1 MGNDAPADAAVR
13 LLGSVRGKRLL
24 ELGCGTGDSSVRFA
38 QQGATV
44 IGVDSSAENIA
55 RARATAESA
64 EIRLELHDGDLADLA
79 FLRADSVDLAF
90 SDGALAR
97 VADLGRLFRQ
107 VHRVLHHGAAFVFSL
122 PHPVTLGT
130 ETETGP
136 EGSLPLGRTYLTR
149 SYFDSSPIKVGP
161 EDQAMLLTRHTLAEV
176 FTGLSRTGYR
186 VDTLLEPEPPAADG
200 NRAMLPSA
208 VIWRARKEGS

>member
-1 MGNDAPADAAVR
+1 MADDAPTDAAVR
-13 LLGSVRGKRLL
+13 LLGSVRGRRLL
-24 ELGCGTGDSSVRFA
+24 ELGCGTGEASVEFA
-38 QQGATV
+38 LRGATV
-44 IGVDSSAENIA
+44 IGVDSLADNIS
-55 RARATAESA
+55 RAREHAEAA
-64 EIRLELHDGDLADLA
+64 EVRLELHDGDLADLA

-122 PHPVTLGT
+122 PHPVTLGS
-130 ETETGP
+130 ETEPPT
-136 EGSLPLGRTYLTR
+136 EGSLPLGRTYVTR
-149 SYFDSSPIKVGP
+149 SYFDGSPIDAGTEEQP
-161 EDQAMLLTRHTLAEV
+161 LLLTRHTITEV

-186 VDTLLEPEPPAADG
+186 VDTLLEPEPPRTQGAQAL
-200 NRAMLPSA
+200 LPSA